1 MAQAVHVSVVLPTYN
16 ERDNIYPL
24 IQALLNH
31 LADASPEI
39 IVVDDDSPDGT
50 WQVVAEL
57 AAQDERVRLLRR
69 LDERGLTSAIAAG
82 IEQARGDI
90 VVWMDCDFSMPPEV
104 VPRLVAAVDEGHDLA
119 VGSRYAPGGRD
130 IGHSWTGRAF
140 SWTINTAAALL
151 LGWQVR
157 DYTSG
162 FIAARRPVFDLIALR
177 GDYGEYCIDLLYRAQ
192 RLGLRIVEIPYDC
205 VPRQT
210 GESKTATSAWGYVRR
225 GTRYVTT
232 VLRLR
237 FVPPD
242 DGPQPERG
250 A

>member
-50 WQVVAEL
+50 WQVVAEV

-104 VPRLVAAVDEGHDLA
+104 VPRLVAAVDGGYDLA
-119 VGSRYAPGGRD
+119 VGSR
-130 IGHSWTGRAF
+130 
-140 SWTINTAAALL
+140 
-151 LGWQVR
+151 
-157 DYTSG
+157 
-162 FIAARRPVFDLIALR
+162 
-177 GDYGEYCIDLLYRAQ
+177 
-192 RLGLRIVEIPYDC
+192 
-205 VPRQT
+205 
-210 GESKTATSAWGYVRR
+210 
-225 GTRYVTT
+225 
-232 VLRLR
+232 
-237 FVPPD
+237 
-242 DGPQPERG
+242 
-250 A
+250 

>member
-50 WQVVAEL
+50 WQVVAEV

-104 VPRLVAAVDEGHDLA
+104 VPRLVAAIPGRGGPLA
-119 VGSRYAPGGRD
+119 GPSTLPPPSCWAGRC
-130 IGHSWTGRAF
+130 A
-140 SWTINTAAALL
+140 TIPAALSPP
-151 LGWQVR
+151 GVR
-157 DYTSG
+157 CSIS
-162 FIAARRPVFDLIALR
+162 FPCAATMASTALI
-177 GDYGEYCIDLLYRAQ
+177 C
-192 RLGLRIVEIPYDC
+192 
-205 VPRQT
+205 
-210 GESKTATSAWGYVRR
+210 STAPSAWGSGSSRSRMTACPVRPGSPR
-225 GTRYVTT
+225 QRPAPGAMSGAAQGT
-232 VLRLR
+232 
-237 FVPPD
+237 
-242 DGPQPERG
+242 
-250 A
+250 